1 MGSTLVK
8 TLLGGQSPYSS
19 DDYFIILAFINIFLK
34 F

>member
-1 MGSTLVK
+1 MGSNLVK
-8 TLLGGQSPYSS
+8 NLQGEKSPYSI